1 MHKHFKRLH
10 RREDW
15 SHGLCH
21 VTGSKGHDDP
31 GSGLSLVTNS
41 VQLELWAANLSQPQ
55 SLYLQNKGVGLREW
69 FRWPRFLLLTFCSHL
84 STQPPFHLLLS
95 FSGSFGLGTRPP
107 RATSPGLSCW
117 AYVGFSQWEALVGGL
132 CPSGS
137 PLHTSGFPGNGGAVA
152 SLSLQPHEW

>member
-41 VQLELWAANLSQPQ
+41 VQLELWAANLSQLRASICKTRELDSENGFDGPGFCYLPFVPTCPPNPRSTSCCH
-55 SLYLQNKGVGLREW
+55 SLAHLAWE
-69 FRWPRFLLLTFCSHL
+69 PDLL
-84 STQPPFHLLLS
+84 
-95 FSGSFGLGTRPP
+95 GPP
-107 RATSPGLSCW
+107 RQ
-117 AYVGFSQWEALVGGL
+117 GFLAGHTLDSANGRLWLEGFVRLGA
-132 CPSGS
+132 